1 MVMILG
7 LARTSFSSAPA
18 ERMFVSCF
26 LRHGFTYRSSDL
38 DDSPM
43 TIPAYTFFSKKK
55 RRSPMSV
62 SGQTGRGE
70 QRTLRG
76 GVDK

>member
-55 RRSPMSV
+55 AEPNECEWAN
-62 SGQTGRGE
+62 GAGR
-70 QRTLRG
+70 TTHLAWWG
-76 GVDK
+76 G